1 MAIDVESIRKAFP
14 FFETPADGSRPPV
27 YLDSAATTQKPAP
40 VLDALA
46 HYYTRTNANVHRGV
60 YRLAVEAT
68 ELYEGARRTVAAF
81 VGAARPEEIVFTKN
95 ATEAVN
101 LLSNSLMWAGD
112 DLRVGPGDEIVV
124 TEMEHHS
131 NLIPWRLLAER
142 AGATVRYLGITD
154 DGRLDLSRL
163 SEVVTERTRVV
174 AVVHAS
180 NILGT
185 VNPIA
190 PIAARAAEVGA
201 LLVVDA
207 AQSVPHLPV
216 DVAALGADFV
226 TFSGHKMC
234 GPTGIGVLWGRH
246 ELLEAL
252 PPFLGGGEMIE
263 TVSVDAMR
271 YAAPPLKFEAGTPP
285 VAQAVGLGA
294 ACDFLAGIGM
304 DAIAAHDQALVEY
317 ALERLGR
324 VPGIRFIGPAD
335 GVDRLPLL
343 SFVVDGVPLQKLR
356 TVLDE
361 AGIAVRSG
369 HHCAQLA
376 CSRFGIPAAIRSS
389 FYLYNAADEVD
400 HLAAT
405 LEGATR
411 SARGGGAAPAFE
423 AGGTARVRPY
433 REVLVPAIFG
443 PWAERLVGAL
453 APAPGA
459 RALDVGTGPGTVAR
473 VLAAAVGPAGAVVGT
488 DPSLAMLA
496 LAREE
501 PPPSGARIQPA
512 PILSGP
518 IDSAPIDSTPIDSTP
533 IDSAPI
539 ESVPIQS
546 ASIQYVECGAAPL
559 HVSDEAFDVVT
570 AQQVLQFVP
579 DRRAAVA
586 EMRRAARPGA
596 RIAIVTWLPLERNPL
611 FRALRDAVGA
621 VLGPEEAELFAEP
634 WTLAGEEVAALV
646 EEAGFT
652 GVEVREWT
660 VPVTL
665 PGGPDALC
673 CLFGF
678 SAVASPYAAGH
689 GEALRQAVRELLAR
703 NTDERGLH
711 GETAAS
717 VVTARA

>member
-27 YLDSAATTQKPAP
+27 YLDSAATTQKPAA

-46 HYYTRTNANVHRGV
+46 HYYTRANANVHRGV

-81 VGAARPEEIVFTKN
+81 VGATRPEEIVFTKN

-112 DLRVGPGDEIVV
+112 ELRVGPGDEIVV

-163 SEVVTERTRVV
+163 PEVVTERTRVV

-294 ACDFLAGIGM
+294 ACDFLGEIGM

-405 LEGATR
+405 LEGTTR
-411 SARGGGAAPAFE
+411 SGRGGGAAPAFE

-488 DPSLAMLA
+488 DPSPAMLA

-501 PPPSGARIQPA
+501 PPPSGA
-512 PILSGP
+512 
-518 IDSAPIDSTPIDSTP
+518 
-533 IDSAPI
+533 
-539 ESVPIQS
+539 PIQI

-559 HVSDEAFDVVT
+559 HVSDEAFDIVT

-596 RIAIVTWLPLERNPL
+596 RIAIATWLPLERNPL

-634 WTLAGEEVAALV
+634 WTPAGEEVAVLV

-652 GVEVREWT
+652 GVERYEWT

-678 SAVASPYAAGH
+678 SSVASSYAAGH
-689 GEALRQAVRELLAR
+689 GEALRQAVRELLVR
-703 NTDERGLH
+703 HTDERGLH